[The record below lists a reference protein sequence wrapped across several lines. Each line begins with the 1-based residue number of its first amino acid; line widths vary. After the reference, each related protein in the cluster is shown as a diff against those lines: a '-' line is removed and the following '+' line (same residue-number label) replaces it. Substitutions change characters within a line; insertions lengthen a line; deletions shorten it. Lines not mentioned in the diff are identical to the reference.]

1 MSHPTIFDLN
11 TTLDTQTFLDEF
23 WQKKPCVIKGAWP
36 NFECPIDENEL
47 AGLSLESEVESR
59 IISNIGDNW
68 QVQQGPFAE
77 EAFSKLPEHNW
88 TLLIQGCDHFVEE
101 IHQLRS
107 YFDFLPSWLLDDV
120 MISFATDQGSV
131 GPHYDQFNVFLL
143 QASGKRTWHI
153 AKDSFKTKPDFIEP
167 LPVKVLQKMPEYERF
182 DVENG
187 DLIYIPPGFA
197 HHGVSQ
203 GNSISLSFGYR
214 GPSISET
221 FGQVGFTVDENTN
234 EFARLS
240 FLKSEQHSSRIDQKH
255 IEQARLQIMN
265 TLSDDMIMQ
274 FLGHNFTELKEPT
287 ECNNTSIKEL
297 KDAFENAG
305 VLYKSLNARMAY
317 TDQWLFANGEKF
329 KLDKKTSIRLCEES
343 EIPLDELPIIHLDL
357 IHELIELG
365 VFDFE

>member
-1 MSHPTIFDLN
+1 MSHPSIFDLSQQ
-11 TTLDTQTFLDEF
+11 LDTQTFLNEY

-36 NFECPIDENEL
+36 DFECPIDENEL
-47 AGLSLESEVESR
+47 AGLSLEQEVESR
-59 IISNIGDNW
+59 IISNIDGNW
-68 QVQQGPFAE
+68 KVQQGPFE
-77 EAFSKLPEHNW
+77 EDVFSNLPEHNW
-88 TLLIQGCDHFVEE
+88 TLLIQGCDHLVDE
-101 IHQLRS
+101 IHQLRN

-143 QASGKRTWHI
+143 QASGKRTWHL
-153 AKDSFKTKPDFIEP
+153 AKEDFKTKPEFIEP
-167 LPVKVLQKMPEYERF
+167 LPVKVLKTMPLYERF

-221 FGQVGFTVDENTN
+221 FGQVGFTVDENSN
-234 EFARLS
+234 EFSRLA
-240 FLKSEQHSSRIDQKH
+240 FLKSEQQSSRIDQTH
-255 IEQARLQIMN
+255 IEQTRQQIMH
-265 TLSDDMIMQ
+265 TLTDDMITQ
-274 FLGHNFTELKEPT
+274 FLGHNFTELKEPIQCVNT
-287 ECNNTSIKEL
+287 EINEL
-297 KDAFENAG
+297 KEAFENSG
-305 VLYKSLNARMAY
+305 VIYKALNARMAF
-317 TDQWLFANGEKF
+317 TKQWLFANGEKF
-329 KLDKKTSIRLCEES
+329 KLDEQTSIKLCEET
-343 EIPLDELPIIHLDL
+343 EISLNELPIIHLDL